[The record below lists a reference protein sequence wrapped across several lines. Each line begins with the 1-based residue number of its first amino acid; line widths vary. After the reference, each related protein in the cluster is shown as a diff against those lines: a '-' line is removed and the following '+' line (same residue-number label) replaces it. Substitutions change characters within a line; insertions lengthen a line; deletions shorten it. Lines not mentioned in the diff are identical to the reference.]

1 MRTTDGSSGSV
12 NKPPAVLI
20 DFDDTA
26 AQQNVAE
33 LLLNR
38 FGDPTWHD
46 TRQRFRAGE
55 YTLKEYQEITFRNI
69 RAGRSAM
76 QAYVKQHANLRPH
89 FRELWDYCQAHGI
102 PMAIVSQG
110 LDFYIEA
117 LLDEAGLP
125 QIPVYAVD
133 TQFGTQGITYEYRYV
148 RPGQERQG
156 NSKGMV
162 VDRYRQDGHYVFYVG
177 DGISDFEAASR
188 VDLLF
193 AHRTLAEKCT
203 SEKIPFRPFTDF
215 QDLLSALQEYH
226 RDEHQP
232 GRGQPRFGTASK
244 SPDGGEEGSK

>member
-1 MRTTDGSSGSV
+1 MSV

-38 FGDPTWHD
+38 FGDPTWQD
-46 TRQRFRAGE
+46 VRQRFRAGE
-55 YTLKEYQEITFRNI
+55 FTLKEYQEITFRNI
-69 RAGRSAM
+69 RADKPAM
-76 QAYVKQHANLRPH
+76 QTYVKEHANFRPY
-89 FRELWDYCQAHGI
+89 FGELWDYCQSHNI

-117 LLDEAGLP
+117 LLEKVGLR

-133 TQFGTQGITYEYRYV
+133 TEFGAQGITYGYRHM

-156 NSKGMV
+156 NSKGLV
-162 VDRYRQDGHYVFYVG
+162 VDRYREEGHYVFYAG
-177 DGISDFEAASR
+177 DGISDFEAAPR

-215 QDLLSALQEYH
+215 EDLLVALQDYN
-226 RDEHQP
+226 RDGHQP
-232 GRGQPRFGTASK
+232 GRGQPRFDTSSECPRGS
-244 SPDGGEEGSK
+244 GEGSK